1 MGVRGIVLI
10 SLVLLALLAGAV
22 ASAIV
27 FSVSTESVRDI
38 VIIVYG
44 VMGILFFFFGI
55 VVLLG
60 LYFVVRALSSSVR
73 ELLGDPVRGTLEELQ
88 GTVRNVRGTT
98 EFMAD
103 TAVRP
108 LIRIISVGR
117 GIRRGVRSVTGLRS
131 RSKD

>member
-1 MGVRGIVLI
+1 MGVRGIVFI
-10 SLVLLALLAGAV
+10 SIALLALLAGAV
-22 ASAIV
+22 AGAVALSI
-27 FSVSTESVRDI
+27 STESVRDI

-60 LYFVVRALSSSVR
+60 LYFVVRALSGAVR
-73 ELLGDPVRGTLEELQ
+73 GLLEDPVRGTLEELR
-88 GTVRNVRGTT
+88 GTAANVRGTT
-98 EFMAD
+98 EFVAD
-103 TAVRP
+103 NTVRP

-117 GIRRGVRSVTGLRS
+117 GIRRGVRAVTGLRS

>member
-1 MGVRGIVLI
+1 MGVRGIVFI
-10 SLVLLALLAGAV
+10 SLVLVALLAGAV
-22 ASAIV
+22 AGAIAL
-27 FSVSTESVRDI
+27 SISTESVRDI

-60 LYFVVRALSSSVR
+60 LYFVVRALSGAVR
-73 ELLGDPVRGTLEELQ
+73 ELLDGAVRGTLEELQ
-88 GTVRNVRGTT
+88 GTAKNVRGTT

-103 TAVRP
+103 SAVRP
-108 LIRIISVGR
+108 VIRIISVGR
-117 GIRRGVRSVTGLRS
+117 GIGRGVRTVTGLRS

>member
-1 MGVRGIVLI
+1 MGVRGIVFI
-10 SLVLLALLAGAV
+10 SIAVLGLLAGAV
-22 ASAIV
+22 ASAVV
-27 FSVSTESVRDI
+27 FSVATESVRDI

-60 LYFVVRALSSSVR
+60 LYFVVRALSSAVR
-73 ELLGDPVRGTLEELQ
+73 ELLDGSVRGTLEELQ
-88 GTVRNVRGTT
+88 GTAKNVRGTA

-103 TAVRP
+103 STVRP
-108 LIRIISVGR
+108 LIRVIAVAR